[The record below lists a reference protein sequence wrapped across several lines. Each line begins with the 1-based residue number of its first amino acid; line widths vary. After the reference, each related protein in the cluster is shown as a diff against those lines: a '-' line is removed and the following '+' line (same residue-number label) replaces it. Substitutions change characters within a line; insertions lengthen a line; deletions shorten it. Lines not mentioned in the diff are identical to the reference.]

1 MGLFIYRLRKSEL
14 NVYNDLTF
22 TNKYFTAINTLPS
35 SVTPYIMF
43 IGLALLIS
51 QRPLEDNKPRA
62 RVRILTSC

>member
-35 SVTPYIMF
+35 SVIPYI
-43 IGLALLIS
+43 IVHWAGVAH
-51 QRPLEDNKPRA
+51 
-62 RVRILTSC
+62 